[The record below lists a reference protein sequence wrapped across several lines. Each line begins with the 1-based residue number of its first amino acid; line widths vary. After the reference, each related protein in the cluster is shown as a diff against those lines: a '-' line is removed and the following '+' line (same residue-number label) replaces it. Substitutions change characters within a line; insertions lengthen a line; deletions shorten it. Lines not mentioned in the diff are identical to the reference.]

1 MPSCQ
6 THSACNIPHDVSS
19 PACFRTMNTPGLSA
33 SDLHDPTFEFAPI
46 SLWIEDFSGIKTL
59 FDTWRS
65 EGVEDIDAYFAT
77 RPAAVDECSAA
88 IRILAVNRRTL
99 ELVGARNQDEL
110 IANLQ
115 RVFSGDMNYQH
126 AHDMAALWRGEGGF
140 SSQSV
145 NYTIR
150 GERIDVLINARIL
163 PGHEEHW
170 GRVIISVED
179 ITERARAESN
189 LRRSEAYAQ
198 GLFEHS
204 PVSLWVEDFSRI
216 RVLINEVREAGIQ
229 DFRTFLNV
237 HPEFVSLCMQEIQ
250 VLDVNRQTL
259 RMFGARDK
267 TEVINNVGRIFR
279 DEMRLH
285 FSEQLIDLWNG
296 QLFQQREA
304 INYSLSGQV
313 VNVHMQFSV
322 LPGHEGDW
330 ARVLISLTDITARK
344 KAEAYLEFLGRHDAL
359 TKLHNRA
366 YFDEEIARLTR
377 KGPFPV
383 SVIVLD
389 LNGLKHAND
398 SIGHAAGDDLLR
410 RAGET
415 LRKAM
420 GENDC
425 IARIGGDEF
434 AILMAGANE
443 EAAEGAIERIQA
455 VSELNNQFYAGPR
468 LSFAIGMATT
478 SDGSGL
484 MQAMQR
490 ADEGMYIAKRAH
502 YRQQGAERQP
512 EPGAA

>member
-1 MPSCQ
+1 MNSPV
-6 THSACNIPHDVSS
+6 PHDITH
-19 PACFRTMNTPGLSA
+19 P
-33 SDLHDPTFEFAPI
+33 DPLFEHAPI
-46 SLWIEDFSGIKTL
+46 ALWLEDFSGIKAC
-59 FDTWRS
+59 FARWRAD
-65 EGVEDIDAYFAT
+65 GVEDIDAFFAAN
-77 RPAAVDECSAA
+77 PAAVDECAAA
-88 IRILAVNRRTL
+88 IRIIAVNQRTL
-99 ELVGARNQDEL
+99 ALVGAADQGEL
-110 IANLQ
+110 VANLQ
-115 RVFSGDMNYQH
+115 RIFSGDMNYQH

-163 PGHEEHW
+163 PGHEEDW
-170 GRVIISVED
+170 QRVIVSVED
-179 ITERARAESN
+179 ITARARAEEQ

-267 TEVINNVGRIFR
+267 ADVIHNVWRIFR

-285 FSEQLIDLWNG
+285 FAEQLIDLWNG

-304 INYSLSGQV
+304 INYSLTGQV
-313 VNVHMQFSV
+313 VNVHMQFSI
-322 LPGHEGDW
+322 LPGHEADW
-330 ARVLISLTDITARK
+330 SRVLISLTDITARK

-359 TKLHNRA
+359 TKLCNRA
-366 YFDEEIARLTR
+366 WFDEEIARLTR

-383 SVIVLD
+383 SVIIAD

-410 RAGET
+410 RAGEA

-420 GENDC
+420 GDADC

-434 AILMAGANE
+434 AILMPGANE
-443 EAAEGAIERIQA
+443 EEAESAIERIQA

-468 LSFAIGMATT
+468 LSFAIGTATC
-478 SDGSGL
+478 DEGGGL
-484 MQAMQR
+484 LLAMQR
-490 ADEGMYIAKRAH
+490 ADEGMYAAKRAH
-502 YRQQGAERQP
+502 YRNQGIDRRDESG
-512 EPGAA
+512 EL

>member
-1 MPSCQ
+1 MNAPLDSDISC
-6 THSACNIPHDVSS
+6 P
-19 PACFRTMNTPGLSA
+19 
-33 SDLHDPTFEFAPI
+33 DPLFEHAPI
-46 SLWIEDFSGIKTL
+46 SLWLEDFSGIKAC
-59 FDTWRS
+59 FERWRA
-65 EGVEDIDAYFAT
+65 EGVEDIDAFFAAN
-77 RPAAVDECSAA
+77 PAAVDECAAA
-88 IRILAVNRRTL
+88 IRIIAVNRRTL
-99 ELVGARNQDEL
+99 KLVGAADQAEL
-110 IANLQ
+110 VANLLK
-115 RVFSGDMNYQH
+115 VFSGDMNYQH
-126 AHDMAALWRGEGGF
+126 AHDMAALWRNEGGF

-163 PGHEEHW
+163 PGHENDW
-170 GRVIISVED
+170 SRVIVSVED
-179 ITERARAESN
+179 ITERARAEEK
-189 LRRSEAYAQ
+189 LKRSEAYAL

-216 RVLINEVREAGIQ
+216 RELITEVRDADIQ

-267 TEVINNVGRIFR
+267 AEVINNVSRIFR
-279 DEMRLH
+279 DDMRQH
-285 FSEQLIDLWNG
+285 FAEQLIDLWNG

-304 INYSLSGQV
+304 INYSLSGQI

-322 LPGHEGDW
+322 LPGHETDW
-330 ARVLISLTDITARK
+330 SRVLISLTDITARK

-366 YFDEEIARLTR
+366 YYDEEIARLTR

-383 SVIVLD
+383 SVIVAD
-389 LNGLKHAND
+389 LNGLKLVND
-398 SIGHAAGDDLLR
+398 SFGHAAGDDLLR

-434 AILMAGANE
+434 AILMPGANE
-443 EAAEGAIERIQA
+443 EDATGAIERIQA
-455 VSELNNQFYAGPR
+455 VSELNNQFYAGSR
-468 LSFAIGMATT
+468 LSFAIGT
-478 SDGSGL
+478 STCTESGGL
-484 MQAMQR
+484 LQAMQR
-490 ADEGMYIAKRAH
+490 ADDGMYAAKRA
-502 YRQQGAERQP
+502 YYLQLGVDRRDAP
-512 EPGAA
+512 ATP